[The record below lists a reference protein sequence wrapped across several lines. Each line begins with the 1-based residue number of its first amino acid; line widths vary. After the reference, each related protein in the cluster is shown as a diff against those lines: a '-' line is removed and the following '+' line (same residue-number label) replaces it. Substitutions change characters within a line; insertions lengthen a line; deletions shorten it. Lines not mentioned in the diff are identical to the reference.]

1 MICKSLVLGISFSCK
16 DSWIFMGKIILS
28 GCIFDGKVWM
38 INIYSRSYLKS
49 STNDCT
55 CTLYINF
62 FQLEIF
68 LNFDRRHISINGYL
82 LDKIDA
88 SGQILE
94 SFHITLLHEIQ
105 VGHICTRGPLLERR
119 AALNA
124 KRHFVGGHFYRRG
137 AHFVEVVVGGCGAL
151 WSLFCPHD
159 ANLRAPECHFH

>member
-28 GCIFDGKVWM
+28 GYIFDGKVWM

-124 KRHFVGGHFYRRG
+124 GHCGHYF
-137 AHFVEVVVGGCGAL
+137 AHMTPTWEPQSASFTNSSHYGTDD
-151 WSLFCPHD
+151 LFSS
-159 ANLRAPECHFH
+159 

>member
-1 MICKSLVLGISFSCK
+1 
-16 DSWIFMGKIILS
+16 
-28 GCIFDGKVWM
+28 M

-68 LNFDRRHISINGYL
+68 LNFDRRHILQNG
-82 LDKIDA
+82 LDKFDA

-105 VGHICTRGPLLERR
+105 VVHICTREPLLERR

-124 KRHFVGGHFYRRG
+124 GHCGHYF
-137 AHFVEVVVGGCGAL
+137 AHMT
-151 WSLFCPHD
+151 PT
-159 ANLRAPECHFH
+159 

>member
-1 MICKSLVLGISFSCK
+1 
-16 DSWIFMGKIILS
+16 
-28 GCIFDGKVWM
+28 M

-55 CTLYINF
+55 CTLYIDF

-68 LNFDRRHISINGYL
+68 LNFDRRHTLLNGYL

-88 SGQILE
+88 NGQILE
-94 SFHITLLHEIQ
+94 SFHVTLLHEIH
-105 VGHICTRGPLLERR
+105 VGHICTWGPLLERR

-137 AHFVEVVVGGCGAL
+137 AHFVDVVVGGAGHCGHYFAHMT
-151 WSLFCPHD
+151 PT
-159 ANLRAPECHFH
+159 

>member
-1 MICKSLVLGISFSCK
+1 
-16 DSWIFMGKIILS
+16 
-28 GCIFDGKVWM
+28 M

-68 LNFDRRHISINGYL
+68 LNFDRRHILQNG
-82 LDKIDA
+82 LDKFDA

-105 VGHICTRGPLLERR
+105 VVHICTRGPLLERR

-137 AHFVEVVVGGCGAL
+137 GGHFVPTISS
-151 WSLFCPHD
+151 SLYNV
-159 ANLRAPECHFH
+159 ANMIPKLQYMVSNKYFGL